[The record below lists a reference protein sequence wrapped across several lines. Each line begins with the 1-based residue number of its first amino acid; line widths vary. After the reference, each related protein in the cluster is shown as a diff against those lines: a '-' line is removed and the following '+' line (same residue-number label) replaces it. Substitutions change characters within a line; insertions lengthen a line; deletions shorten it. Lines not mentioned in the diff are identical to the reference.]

1 MVKKEIRKG
10 KDKDCYLEN
19 LYLKYLQFTQSIV
32 NMYLKQKSFTI
43 DLQRL
48 NIKITKRFLIYM
60 ISNFIETYNYKVFFF
75 NWTDCK
81 TQGIDPM
88 YHNTFIKLRD
98 ITEVSDELLKDLE
111 NNVLL
116 VSKT

>member
-1 MVKKEIRKG
+1 MDK
-10 KDKDCYLEN
+10 KDKYLEN

-32 NMYLKQKSFTI
+32 NFYFNQSSFTI

-48 NIKITKRFLIYM
+48 NIKITKRYLIYM

-75 NWTDCK
+75 NWKDE
-81 TQGIDPM
+81 GIDPDLIH
-88 YHNTFIKLRD
+88 HNNFIRVSD
-98 ITEVSDELLKDLE
+98 IIEVSNELLKDLE

-116 VSKT
+116 VSKY